1 MTQPYYPPKTST
13 LAGPSSLL
21 GPSALPGNLLL
32 ASLPADMLA
41 ALMPKMTEVVLASR
55 QSLYGADA
63 IIDSVYFPDSGMV
76 SLIANLDNGMQAE
89 VGIVGREGVVGTSL
103 IAGVD
108 TSYVEA
114 MVQMPG
120 AARRLSAA
128 DFRLEFNTNTV
139 FRGLLL
145 RYNEAL
151 ATQAMQTAAC
161 NGRHDLEQR
170 LARWLLTTHDRSD
183 RDDLPLTQ
191 EFMAMMLGVHRPSIT
206 IAAGILQRAG
216 LIRYGGGRISIL
228 DRSGL
233 EQTSCECYAAVRK
246 RFKTLLGTNFRDDV
260 R

>member
-1 MTQPYYPPKTST
+1 MTKLSSTPK
-13 LAGPSSLL
+13 PSSTAQPSSTSRPAATL
-21 GPSALPGNLLL
+21 GSNLLL
-32 ASLPADMLA
+32 GSLPPEMLA

-55 QSLYGADA
+55 QSLYGADTV
-63 IIDSVYFPDSGMV
+63 IDAVYFPDSGMV

-103 IAGVD
+103 ITGVD
-108 TSYVEA
+108 TSYIEA

-120 AARRLSAA
+120 TARRLGAA
-128 DFRLEFNTNTV
+128 DFRLEFNNNPV

-161 NGRHDLEQR
+161 NGRHALEQR

-233 EQTSCECYAAVRK
+233 EETSCECYAAVRK

-260 R
+260 